1 MFHLTRTI
9 WPVGHG
15 AFYTE
20 YLYSRNMDKLV
31 SIVYDCGGKSDGLIC
46 NKIDS
51 FLSNLP
57 KDGQTDKPI
66 VDYLCISHF
75 HKDHVNGLWHILKK
89 GCVKCLILPQFSLE
103 AMAEAFVYNAFNVG
117 RAHSCDVSS
126 DAQSYIY
133 TSATNGRYASLDD
146 ATAIIEVA
154 PSQSREQNFEV
165 IDVEKYGNRTIQSG
179 VGVVVSQLDVPDKN
193 SGVMVPQRWI
203 LVPVNW
209 DSPIVNY
216 NKLLDGL
223 NDLANDNGLN
233 LVCDGNHQVS
243 WENLKNLLGTV
254 KPSDIHKCYEASY
267 GKNNAYSMPVYSG
280 WENPRFVSDPAYK
293 IHMSS
298 YYNFDD
304 EFPFTWPFR
313 YWWHRRGS
321 DYRQFQCLYMGDFE
335 TKSKFDLLYGQLRQ
349 WWTEIGMQQIP
360 HHVSDNNYAER
371 LYRGLHKICF
381 GNVDDAHDKSFCW
394 SILRSIFRCGCSPW
408 IVTEKDCRLVLEVEL
423 YVEKIE

>member
-20 YLYSRNMDKLV
+20 YLYSRNMDKPV
-31 SIVYDCGGKSDGLIC
+31 SIVYDCGGKSDGIIS

-75 HKDHVNGLWHILKK
+75 HKDHVNGLCHILEK

-154 PSQSREQNFEV
+154 PSQRGEQFLDV
-165 IDVEKYGNRTIQSG
+165 IDVEKYGNRTIRSG
-179 VGVVVSQLDVPDKN
+179 VGVVVLQVDVLDEN
-193 SGVMVPQRWI
+193 SGTMIPQRWI
-203 LVPVNW
+203 LVPVNL
-209 DSPIVNY
+209 DSSVVNY

-223 NDLANDNGLN
+223 NDLAHDNGLN
-233 LVCDGNHQVS
+233 LVCDGNHQVN
-243 WENLKNLLGTV
+243 WENLKNLLKAA
-254 KPSDIHKCYEASY
+254 KPSDVHKCYEASY

-280 WENPRFVSDPAYK
+280 WENPTFVYEKDCFVRGFGEY
-293 IHMSS
+293 
-298 YYNFDD
+298 DD
-304 EFPFTWPFR
+304 EFWFMMHR
-313 YWWHRRGS
+313 GYGWHPLRDR
-321 DYRQFQCLYMGDFE
+321 RQFQCLYMGDFE
-335 TKSKFDLLYGQLRQ
+335 TSSKFDMLKGQLSR
-349 WWTEIGMQQIP
+349 WWTEIGLQQIP
-360 HHVSDNNYAER
+360 HHVSDNNHDES
-371 LYRGLHKICF
+371 LYLGLHKICF

-408 IVTEKDCRLVLEVEL
+408 IVTEKGRRLVQEIEL
-423 YVEKIE
+423 YF